1 MTSYLFCP
9 NCGRRSDNELDNG
22 LCAQCFLD
30 RFDLVE
36 CPPLLVA
43 KVCTT
48 CGSFLQDGKKWVT
61 CDNLSISTATVRSQ
75 LNINPAAEDVHI
87 SFAPETL
94 GENMR
99 VHVHVGATVKG
110 MNVSKDV
117 DVDVRID
124 RKSCDRCRLIAGGY
138 YEAIVQLRAE
148 NRFPTADERQKC
160 KDIAAN
166 VINRLPKRDK
176 ITFISYIKEL
186 REGIDIYVVP
196 TYAGEQIA
204 KAIIEKFGG
213 NFSRAAKLVGQ
224 KEGKDLYRVSVAVR
238 LPQFMVGDIISIGDQ
253 HIIDIT
259 SMGKRITGTNLKT
272 GTIFK
277 SDARDVVGADLLC
290 HRSDAKTTILTMV
303 QDDDIQVLD
312 PDTYKPIILPRPA
325 FLRAKS
331 GDEISVIKTSN
342 CILVLPD

>member
-9 NCGRRSDNELDNG
+9 NCGRRSDNGLDNG

-36 CPPLLVA
+36 CPPLLMA

-48 CGSFLQDGKKWVT
+48 CGSFLHDGKKWVK
-61 CDNLSISTATVRSQ
+61 CDDLSISTATVRSQ
-75 LNINPAAEDVHI
+75 LHINPAAEDVHI

-94 GENMR
+94 GENR
-99 VHVHVGATVKG
+99 RVNVHVCAMVNG
-110 MNVSKDV
+110 MKVYKDI

-138 YEAIVQLRAE
+138 YEAIVQLRAK
-148 NRFPTADERQKC
+148 NRFPTANERSKC

-166 VINRLPKRDK
+166 VINRLQKRER
-176 ITFISYIKEL
+176 ITFISDIREL

-196 TYAGEQIA
+196 TYAGEQIS
-204 KAIIEKFGG
+204 KAIIEKLGG

-224 KEGKDLYRVSVAVR
+224 REGRNLYRVSFAVR

-259 SMGKRITGTNLKT
+259 SMGKRIIGTNLKT
-272 GTIFK
+272 GTRFN
-277 SDARDVVGADLLC
+277 SDAGDVAGADLLC

-312 PDTYKPIILPRPA
+312 PDTYKPIILSRPA

-331 GDEISVIKTSN
+331 GDEISVIKTRN
-342 CILVLPD
+342 CIFVLPD

>member
-9 NCGRRSDNELDNG
+9 NCGQRSDNEIDNG

-30 RFDLVE
+30 RFDLVK
-36 CPPLLVA
+36 CQPILVA

-48 CGSFLQDGKKWVT
+48 CGSFLQDGKKWVK
-61 CDNLSISTATVRSQ
+61 CDPISIATATVRSQ
-75 LNINPAAEDVHI
+75 LHINPAAEDVHI

-99 VHVHVGATVKG
+99 VYVHVGAMVKG
-110 MNVSKDV
+110 MNVSKDI

-148 NRFPTADERQKC
+148 NRFPTADERSKC
-160 KDIAAN
+160 KDIADN
-166 VINRLPKRDK
+166 VINRLQKRDRM
-176 ITFISYIKEL
+176 TFISDIREL

-196 TYAGEQIA
+196 TYAGEQIS
-204 KAIIEKFGG
+204 KAIIERFGG
-213 NFSRAAKLVGQ
+213 NFSRAAKLAGRR
-224 KEGKDLYRVSVAVR
+224 EGRDLYRVSFAVR
-238 LPQFMVGDIISIGDQ
+238 LPQFRVGDIISIGD

-259 SMGKRITGTNLKT
+259 SMGKRIIGTNLKT
-272 GTIFK
+272 GTRFN
-277 SDARDVVGADLLC
+277 SDLGDVVGAYLLC
-290 HRSDAKTTILTMV
+290 HRSDAKTTVLTMV

-312 PDTYKPIILPRPA
+312 PDSYEPIILSRPT
-325 FLRAKS
+325 FLSAKG

-342 CILVLPD
+342 GIFVLPD